1 MAEALLNQK
10 AGGRVISESAGSH
23 PAARVNPFAV
33 EALRQVGIE
42 WTGRTPRGTSD
53 VVDREWDL
61 VITVCDRA
69 KESCPIL
76 PGHPAFAHWGMPDPA
91 EVEGSD
97 AEKLEAFIGARVLLS
112 RRIDLLLSLPIEK
125 LEALTLERDLGDI
138 PTQAPATPP
147 ESGA

>member
-33 EALRQVGIE
+33 EALRQVGID
-42 WTGRTPRGTSD
+42 WTGRTPLGTSD
-53 VVDREWDL
+53 MADRSWDL

-76 PGHPAFAHWGMPDPA
+76 PGHPVFAHWGMPDPA

-97 AEKLEAFIGARVLLS
+97 AEKLEAFIEARVLLS

-138 PTQAPATPP
+138 PTRAPATPP
-147 ESGA
+147 DSEA